1 MGKRQ
6 PAKAALPEIDP
17 ASSREP
23 GYRMPRITAEL
34 AAARPIDISFID
46 GIETIAGGEG
56 PWIRNLRYV
65 RPGVLIL
72 GTNSVSTDAVGTAV
86 MGYDPRARR
95 GSAPFE
101 KCDNML
107 LLAEAL
113 GVGSADLKRI
123 DVRGVPI
130 DQVRFPFAQL

>member
-1 MGKRQ
+1 V
-6 PAKAALPEIDP
+6 
-17 ASSREP
+17 
-23 GYRMPRITAEL
+23 
-34 AAARPIDISFID
+34 
-46 GIETIAGGEG
+46 ETLAGGEG
-56 PWIRNLRYV
+56 PWISNLRYV

-72 GTNSVSTDAVGTAV
+72 GTNGVSTDAVGTAV
-86 MGYDPRARR
+86 MGYDPRAQR
-95 GSAPFE
+95 GAAPFQ
-101 KCDNML
+101 KCDNTL